1 MSTPCALTYGC
12 RWIIVTGN
20 RFTHPRKGLPMLNT
34 TVIDEDDTMY
44 KVKQKG
50 DIITFY
56 KMPKDAYAFV
66 FGVMGFVTSAIV
78 FSVIGATTF
87 MGVMVSAGVIFGLV
101 AAPFYIMGTK
111 VKEVNVNDFEDDLW
125 DNEFD
130 SHMILALM
138 DNG

>member
-1 MSTPCALTYGC
+1 
-12 RWIIVTGN
+12 
-20 RFTHPRKGLPMLNT
+20 MLNT
-34 TVIDEDDTMY
+34 TVIDDDDTMY

-56 KMPKDAYAFV
+56 KMPKDAYALV

>member
-1 MSTPCALTYGC
+1 
-12 RWIIVTGN
+12 
-20 RFTHPRKGLPMLNT
+20 MLNT
-34 TVIDEDDTMY
+34 TVIDYEDDTMY

-56 KMPKDAYAFV
+56 RMPKDAYALA

-78 FSVIGATTF
+78 FSIIGATTL

>member
-1 MSTPCALTYGC
+1 
-12 RWIIVTGN
+12 
-20 RFTHPRKGLPMLNT
+20 MLNT
-34 TVIDEDDTMY
+34 TVIDDDDTMY

-78 FSVIGATTF
+78 FSIIGATTL
-87 MGVMVSAGVIFGLV
+87 MGVMVSAGAIFGLV

>member
-1 MSTPCALTYGC
+1 
-12 RWIIVTGN
+12 
-20 RFTHPRKGLPMLNT
+20 MLNT
-34 TVIDEDDTMY
+34 TVIDDDDTMY

-56 KMPKDAYAFV
+56 KMPKDVYAFA

-78 FSVIGATTF
+78 FSVIGATTL

-101 AAPFYIMGTK
+101 AVPFYTMGTK
-111 VKEVNVNDFEDDLW
+111 VKEVNVNDFDDDLW

-138 DNG
+138 DKG